1 MRMTAPAMSVLVA
14 DPDTTAQQ
22 QVIACLPE
30 RYQVLTAT
38 SLSEA
43 LRIVAQAQPRTL
55 LVEVNQPDGDGIQ
68 LIERLRTDPA
78 TRSMILIC
86 VTTRRAVRD
95 KVRGF
100 QAGADDYIIKP
111 INPDTFAIRLALL
124 ERLRRLT
131 S

>member
-1 MRMTAPAMSVLVA
+1 MRMTGPAMSVLVV
-14 DPDTTAQQ
+14 DSDTSSQQ
-22 QVIACLPE
+22 RLIACLRG
-30 RYQVLTAT
+30 RYHVLTAA
-38 SLSEA
+38 SIKEA
-43 LRIVAQAQPRTL
+43 LEIVAQAPPRTL
-55 LVEVNQPDGDGIQ
+55 IVEVDQPDGDGVQ
-68 LIERLRTDPA
+68 LIERLRSDPA

-111 INPDTFAIRLALL
+111 VNPDTFAIRLALL